1 MIVIMHIARKSFL
14 ALQIIVESFT
24 EARQMR
30 RNMTGRLENS

>member
-1 MIVIMHIARKSFL
+1 MIAIMLIARKSL
-14 ALQIIVESFT
+14 HALQIIVESFT

>member
-1 MIVIMHIARKSFL
+1 MIVMLIARKGFR

-30 RNMTGRLENS
+30 RTMTGRLENS